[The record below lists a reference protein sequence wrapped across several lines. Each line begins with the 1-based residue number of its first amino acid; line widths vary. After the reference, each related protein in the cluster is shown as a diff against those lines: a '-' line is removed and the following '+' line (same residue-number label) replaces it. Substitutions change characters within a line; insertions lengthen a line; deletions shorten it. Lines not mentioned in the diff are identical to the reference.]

1 MLDPALKH
9 ATTELRTLLERFA
22 NGKSMDIVVDAGHAL
37 IDDAQR
43 DPELRDW
50 FKKVNAYIHKV
61 RSRHTS
67 FRIYVLIDIH
77 GRSSWMRDT
86 SSSRNATTKG
96 TGCERAAARSTTT
109 STRAIST
116 VCLRV
121 LGSGSRLWG
130 RTR

>member
-1 MLDPALKH
+1 MKH

-61 RSRHTS
+61 RS
-67 FRIYVLIDIH
+67 
-77 GRSSWMRDT
+77 
-86 SSSRNATTKG
+86 
-96 TGCERAAARSTTT
+96 
-109 STRAIST
+109 
-116 VCLRV
+116 
-121 LGSGSRLWG
+121 
-130 RTR
+130 